1 VKLEFSMIFA
11 LGFAVA
17 AAQTISTGS
26 IEGEVVNIA
35 TGRAIPGAHVSAK
48 GGSEPLAIT
57 ADEKGRFR
65 FAELPL
71 RSYQVLATAPGLIPV
86 KETAVG
92 SYGGEF
98 IRLSPTYA
106 ASNLRLEMRPA
117 AAISGKVTDS
127 AGAPRENANVEIM
140 LRYPAGERHAGRGRS
155 IEHGGYQYL
164 GQRSVATNAA
174 GEFHI
179 SLLPPGSYYL
189 SVGNTFYP
197 HSKVSDAKPVDLPE
211 GKDLTGIDIQM
222 PASGQ

>member
-1 VKLEFSMIFA
+1 VKLAFSMIFA
-11 LGFAVA
+11 LA

-26 IEGEVVNIA
+26 IEGEVFNSA
-35 TGRAIPGAHVSAK
+35 TGRTIPGARISAK
-48 GGSEPLAIT
+48 GDSETLAIT

-92 SYGGEF
+92 SYAGEF

-140 LRYPAGERHAGRGRS
+140 LRYPAGERHAGKGRS
-155 IEHGGYQYL
+155 IEDGGYQYL

-174 GEFHI
+174 GEFQI
-179 SLLPPGSYYL
+179 SPLPPGSYYL

-211 GKDLTGIDIQM
+211 GKDLRGIDIQM
-222 PASGQ
+222 TAN